1 MRKRL
6 SSLLIQRG
14 LAIGTAAGLLVG
26 LCAGP
31 ALAQAPGG
39 PPPTVSVAK
48 PVVREIVERDA
59 YTGRFDPVEF
69 VEVRARVTGYL
80 DKIAFQDGA
89 TVKKGDLLFVIDR
102 RPYKAALDQAQA
114 TLTSAKA
121 RLNFT
126 QTDLDRAQTLSR
138 SGNISEQVTDQR
150 RQASQTAQADV
161 DNAEA
166 ALRQAQLNYD
176 FTEVRSPINGRI
188 SRRLVTEGNI
198 VITDQTLL
206 TTIVS
211 LDPIYFG
218 FTVDERSFL
227 KYQGSLG
234 IGMGQTQQ
242 GKGVPIVIALT
253 GEEKPTRKG
262 TLDFVDN
269 RVDNQTGTVLL
280 RATVENPDGF
290 IKPGLFGIVSLP
302 ATKPFQGI
310 LIPDDA
316 VAANQDKRIVYV
328 IAEDGTASAKDV
340 KLGPKVDGYRVIS
353 GGLKGDETIVINGIT
368 RVRPGAKV
376 TPEMKTLPPSRS

>member
-6 SSLLIQRG
+6 TSLLNRLG
-14 LAIGTAAGLLVG
+14 FTAGLLG
-26 LCAGP
+26 LGLAAGP

-102 RPYKAALDQAQA
+102 RPYKAALDQATA

-242 GKGVPIVIALT
+242 GKGVPILIALT

-262 TLDFVDN
+262 SLDFVDN

-280 RATVENPDGF
+280 RATVENQDGF

-302 ATKPFQGI
+302 ATKPYQGI
-310 LIPDDA
+310 LLPDDA
-316 VAANQDKRIVYV
+316 VTANQDKRIVYV
-328 IAEDGTASAKDV
+328 IAEDGTAAAREI
-340 KLGPKVDGYRVIS
+340 KLGPKVDGYRVIRE
-353 GGLKGDETIVINGIT
+353 GLKGDETVVINGLT

-376 TPEMKTLPPSRS
+376 TAEMKTLPPSRS